1 MNRILFV
8 TQKRSDAIGI
18 VDQNQKNELKNLDHN
33 FDFLE
38 IGEKGTTKMQII
50 VNYFKNVLLLLKTAR
65 NYNQIFFSRENPYGI
80 LIKLFMP
87 WKKITMT
94 IHHIEEYRWK
104 TSIGKLIFRM
114 MDHFIAIS
122 QFTKDQLIAFW
133 VKPTKIT
140 VNYNGISKSFYPE
153 KLENFQ
159 DFSYILYVGTEV
171 PRKNLKTLLSVFKVL
186 RTTYPKLKLVK
197 IGKPGT
203 EEAKKETDQLIKVL
217 WLSDVVLLHRN
228 FISND
233 ELRKRYSNALCYVSL
248 AMLEGFG
255 LTIPEAMACG
265 CPVLASRIWPF
276 EEICQDESIL
286 SDPLDEEKIINKF
299 KIYLE
304 DRNFRTLKSGEWL
317 MKAERFDWKKN
328 VNFLVAFFTQKTK

>member
-65 NYNQIFFSRENPYGI
+65 NYNQIFFSWENPYGI

-248 AMLEGFG
+248 ATLEGFG

-276 EEICQDESIL
+276 EEICQDESMLI
-286 SDPLDEEKIINKF
+286 DPLDEEKIIDKF

-304 DRNFRTLKSGEWL
+304 DQNFRTLKSREWL
-317 MKAERFDWKKN
+317 MNAERFDWKKN

>member
-65 NYNQIFFSRENPYGI
+65 NYNQIFFSWENPYGI

-248 AMLEGFG
+248 ATLEGFG

-276 EEICQDESIL
+276 EEICQDESMLI
-286 SDPLDEEKIINKF
+286 DPLDEEKIIDKF

-317 MKAERFDWKKN
+317 IKAERFDWKKN

>member
-286 SDPLDEEKIINKF
+286 IDPLDEEKIINKF

>member
-1 MNRILFV
+1 MNRVLFV

-33 FDFLE
+33 FDFLQ
-38 IGEKGTTKMQII
+38 IGEKGTTKFQII
-50 VNYFKNVLLLLKTAR
+50 VNYFKNILLLLKTAR
-65 NYNQIFFSRENPYGI
+65 NYSQIFFSWENPYGI

-104 TSIGKLIFRM
+104 TIIGKLIFSI

-133 VKPTKIT
+133 VKPIKIT

-159 DFSYILYVGTEV
+159 DFTYILYIGTEV

-186 RTTYPKLKLVK
+186 HTTYPKLKLVK
-197 IGKPGT
+197 VGKPGT

-248 AMLEGFG
+248 ATLEGFG

-286 SDPLDEEKIINKF
+286 IDPLDEEKIIDKI

-304 DRNFRTLKSGEWL
+304 DQNFRTLKSGEWL

>member
-33 FDFLE
+33 FDFLQ

-50 VNYFKNVLLLLKTAR
+50 VNYLKNILLLLKMAR
-65 NYNQIFFSRENPYGI
+65 NYNHIFFSWENPYGI

-94 IHHIEEYRWK
+94 IHHIEEYWWK
-104 TSIGKLIFRM
+104 TMIGKLIFRM

-153 KLENFQ
+153 KLEIFQ
-159 DFSYILYVGTEV
+159 PFEYLLYVGTEI
-171 PRKNLKTLLSVFKVL
+171 PRKNLKTLIAVFKKL
-186 RTTYPKLKLVK
+186 KAQYSDLKLVK
-197 IGKPGT
+197 IWKPGT
-203 EEAKKETDQLIKVL
+203 DEAKNETDHLVKVL
-217 WLSDVVLLHRN
+217 WLNDEVIFHRN
-228 FISND
+228 FISED
-233 ELRKRYSNALCYVSL
+233 ELRKRYSNAVCYVSL
-248 AMLEGFG
+248 ATLEGFG

-276 EEICQDESIL
+276 EEICGDEEL
-286 SDPLDEEKIINKF
+286 LVDPLDEEKIIDKL
-299 KIYLE
+299 KIYVG
-304 DRNFRTLKSGEWL
+304 DKNFRALKGGKWL
-317 MKAERFDWKKN
+317 IKAERFDWKKN
-328 VNFLVAFFTQKTK
+328 VNFLVAFFAQKTN

>member
-153 KLENFQ
+153 KLESFQ

-248 AMLEGFG
+248 ATLEGFG

-286 SDPLDEEKIINKF
+286 IDPLDEEKIINKF